1 MPIPWGKQRFE
12 DVVEMVH
19 FAERLERCRIR
30 GQFQKYMRISI
41 PLLRSNVIF
50 RCWIDGCGLR
60 GAIKGWWL
68 RLLLWPGDGVGDLIR
83 DGGTV
88 DRKSVIHGGFGVID

>member
-1 MPIPWGKQRFE
+1 MRAVGAMLNLRP
-12 DVVEMVH
+12 V
-19 FAERLERCRIR
+19 
-30 GQFQKYMRISI
+30 QKYMRISI

-83 DGGTV
+83 GGGTI